1 MNAPI
6 KIPLPVDAPSV
17 EEGGVIEEP
26 SPSKSNWQSYLYILL
41 FAMNCSLIVVFNSQ
55 PFVYLFVVLQGLF
68 FVGLLEL
75 THQSVHR
82 NFVTNRRVNEFIGMF
97 AASFVGFNLV
107 GYRHFH
113 LEHHRHTCDDD
124 DPEGLLYIH
133 SPSTRWSLLTAPIAH
148 LWVAFSINNLAKRF
162 VPVSKIAEWR
172 RNRLYLVVML
182 GVGGLFV
189 FADLS
194 LFLKVYVVPLC
205 LFAYMDSFFSQAEHY
220 DALVRKTSEK
230 VDVASVT
237 FDIQVPLLLSHLML
251 NRNLHRV
258 HHVWPRTR
266 WFEAPARIEILN
278 KGETE
283 RVMTLFEF
291 VLKWFKQGPRLWVK
305 AG

>member
-6 KIPLPVDAPSV
+6 KTALLVDAPSV
-17 EEGGVIEEP
+17 DVDRLIEEP

-41 FAMNCSLIVVFNSQ
+41 FVMNSLLIVVCDDK
-55 PFVYLFVVLQGLF
+55 PFVYFFVVLQGMF

-97 AASFVGFNLV
+97 AASLVGFNLV

-148 LWVAFSINNLAKRF
+148 LWVAFNINSLARRF
-162 VPVSKIAEWR
+162 VPVSKYSEWR

-182 GVGGLFV
+182 GGAGLFA
-189 FADLS
+189 FADIS
-194 LFLKVYVVPLC
+194 LFLKVYLVPLC

-237 FDIQVPLLLSHLML
+237 YDIQVPLLLSHLML

-266 WFEAPARIEILN
+266 WFEAPARIEALN
-278 KGETE
+278 KGETG
-283 RVMTLFEF
+283 RVMTLPEF
-291 VLKWFKQGPRLWVK
+291 IVKWFKQGPRLWVK
-305 AG
+305 SG